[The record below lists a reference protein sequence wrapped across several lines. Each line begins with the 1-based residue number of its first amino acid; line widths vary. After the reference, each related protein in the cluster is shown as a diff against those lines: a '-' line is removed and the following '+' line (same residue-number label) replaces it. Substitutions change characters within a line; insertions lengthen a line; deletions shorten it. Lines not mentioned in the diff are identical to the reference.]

1 MAGWYV
7 PGGENQAMTFF
18 GAGALLL
25 TACLAGTAAWMA
37 GARHAL
43 VEGGGWWG
51 VARLGVRNAARHRV
65 RSLLTAGMLAS
76 AAFLI
81 VSVEA
86 FRQQAAPGGHDIHG
100 PDGGFA
106 LVADS
111 DLPIVQDLNSD
122 KGRDEIS
129 DKIQLQFQHK
139 YSGKELE
146 DRLNA
151 ADDLLQP
158 RRPFT
163 PSASTPATTSA
174 ASTCMSRTGRVC
186 WDVRRR

>member
-1 MAGWYV
+1 M
-7 PGGENQAMTFF
+7 
-18 GAGALLL
+18 L
-25 TACLAGTAAWMA
+25 TACLSGMAAWMT

-86 FRQQAAPGGHDIHG
+86 FRQEAPGGHDLHG

-111 DLPIVQDLNSD
+111 DLPVVQDLNSE
-122 KGRDEIS
+122 KGRGEIS
-129 DKIQLQFQHK
+129 DKLQLRLQRQ

-146 DRLNA
+146 A
-151 ADDLLQP
+151 P
-158 RRPFT
+158 
-163 PSASTPATTSA
+163 
-174 ASTCMSRTGRVC
+174 
-186 WDVRRR
+186 